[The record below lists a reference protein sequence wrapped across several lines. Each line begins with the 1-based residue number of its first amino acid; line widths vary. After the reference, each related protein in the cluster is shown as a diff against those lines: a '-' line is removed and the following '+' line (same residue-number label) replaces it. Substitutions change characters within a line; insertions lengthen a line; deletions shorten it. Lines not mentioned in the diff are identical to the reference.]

1 MHTSTRITCTH
12 DNDGG
17 THQMGYAE
25 MPTNI
30 RLTNSEQEALRKK
43 CIEINKLLVKMGHQ
57 PVKDSELVH
66 AIFAQVIEKVEV
78 SNSGQITVRE

>member
-1 MHTSTRITCTH
+1 
-12 DNDGG
+12 
-17 THQMGYAE
+17 MGYAE

-30 RLTNSEQEALRKK
+30 RLTKSEQEALGKK
-43 CIEINKLLVKMGHQ
+43 CIEINKLLGKMGNR
-57 PVKDSELVH
+57 PVKDSQLVH